1 MPPPSAHAHWHI
13 DVSYLNLSG
22 TFYKG
27 EPRFILDNE
36 FLHGITA
43 GNIDADIS

>member
-1 MPPPSAHAHWHI
+1 MLFIGRGAVVFTGEA
-13 DVSYLNLSG
+13 
-22 TFYKG
+22 G